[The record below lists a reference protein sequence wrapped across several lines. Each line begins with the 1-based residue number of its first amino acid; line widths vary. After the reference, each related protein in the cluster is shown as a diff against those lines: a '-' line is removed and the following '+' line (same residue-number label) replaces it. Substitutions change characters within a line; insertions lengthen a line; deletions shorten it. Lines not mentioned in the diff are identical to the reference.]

1 MKKYINI
8 VVFWGFIYL
17 LFCSYGLKIGKQA
30 ASTILFSSGSSSSKI
45 EQINSQFQQA
55 DVYQRDWINLYGFA
69 QRILSKNQIENFTLF
84 KTSYGKIVSPQPAET
99 EEAIKTAVDNV
110 DAVAQYLR
118 EKEIPFFYLTNIL
131 PIPNSQILPDGITDY
146 SSSNAQLL
154 LDGISGRGIPIID
167 LRTSRFMQDIP
178 QEQRFYRTDHH
189 WSLQSCFEAFREII
203 FTANKEL
210 GWNLDPKN
218 QYTNLE
224 RYIPY
229 VKKHSFLGSYGVKAG
244 EYYAGM
250 DDFLIYLPNFPTNLR
265 FESYRDTQLL
275 LNKEGPFEEALIDW
289 SLIEN
294 DSYYNKYNAFLYTS
308 SVENRIVNQT
318 ADNNK
323 KLLLISH
330 SYGRS
335 LAQYLSLCFNEVRH
349 LDPQEGRYNDNYLAY
364 IDTYE
369 PDLVLMLTESEGLY
383 FPVTIE

>member
-1 MKKYINI
+1 M
-8 VVFWGFIYL
+8 
-17 LFCSYGLKIGKQA
+17 
-30 ASTILFSSGSSSSKI
+30 
-45 EQINSQFQQA
+45 
-55 DVYQRDWINLYGFA
+55 
-69 QRILSKNQIENFTLF
+69 
-84 KTSYGKIVSPQPAET
+84 
-99 EEAIKTAVDNV
+99 
-110 DAVAQYLR
+110 
-118 EKEIPFFYLTNIL
+118 
-131 PIPNSQILPDGITDY
+131 
-146 SSSNAQLL
+146 
-154 LDGISGRGIPIID
+154 
-167 LRTSRFMQDIP
+167 
-178 QEQRFYRTDHH
+178 
-189 WSLQSCFEAFREII
+189 
-203 FTANKEL
+203 
-210 GWNLDPKN
+210 
-218 QYTNLE
+218 
-224 RYIPY
+224 
-229 VKKHSFLGSYGVKAG
+229 
-244 EYYAGM
+244 
-250 DDFLIYLPNFPTNLR
+250 R

-330 SYGRS
+330 SYGRP